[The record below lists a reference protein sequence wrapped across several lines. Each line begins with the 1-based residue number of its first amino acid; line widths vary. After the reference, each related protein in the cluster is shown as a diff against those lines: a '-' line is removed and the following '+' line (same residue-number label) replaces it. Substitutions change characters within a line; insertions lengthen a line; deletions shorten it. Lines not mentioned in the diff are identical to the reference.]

1 MRMSLHR
8 RISYLREVSA
18 RCSFHLIGQCEGL
31 KLRNGQRYRFS
42 RILFIIKSESG
53 ESIGTKLLMKQ
64 QIFSY
69 AAMLSLLV
77 GFGSCKS
84 GKVYMDT
91 ATPQEQAISPMKI
104 TDETTNSVIGNR
116 QNLKAYN
123 INKSGYGAYRD
134 KGFLWDTGN
143 RLAISPDGSE
153 IAYISIVDD
162 AANVMIKK
170 PTSGSA
176 STQRTFRRAQNVSWS
191 SDGNIYYNDNTGSSS
206 AIGSVDAHKGS
217 LVRQLTN
224 NNNDWNPVISKDGE
238 IMYFTRYD
246 SSGPFIWSLN
256 LKTGELSNCSRGFA
270 PSMYGDDPYKI
281 LCARNSTKG
290 NTEIWLLDLKNGNE
304 TVILSDSQKGFTD
317 PVMSPDGKWILV
329 VGNSLSSIS
338 KKQNLDIYA
347 VRPDGTQL
355 TQITY
360 HPEIDTCPT
369 WSPDGKYIYFISSR
383 ANKDRRFNI
392 WRINNPLY

>member
-31 KLRNGQRYRFS
+31 KLRDEQRYRFS

-77 GFGSCKS
+77 GLGSCGS
-84 GKVYMDT
+84 GKIYLDS

-104 TDETTNSVIGNR
+104 TDETQNSVIGNR
-116 QNLKAYN
+116 QNPSVTN
-123 INKSGYGAYRD
+123 ISKSGYGAYRE
-134 KGFLWDTGN
+134 KGFVWDTGN
-143 RLAISPDGSE
+143 RLAVSPDGSE
-153 IAYISIVDD
+153 IAYISFVDD
-162 AANVMIKK
+162 APNIMIKK
-170 PTSGSA
+170 PTSTSA
-176 STQRTFRRAQNVSWS
+176 STQRTFRRAQNVAWAN
-191 SDGNIYYNDNTGSSS
+191 DGNIYYNDNTGNTS
-206 AIGSVDAHKGS
+206 AIGSVNAHKGS

-224 NNNDWNPVISKDGE
+224 NNNDWNPVVSKDGE

-256 LKTGELSNCSRGFA
+256 LKTGELSNCSRGFD
-270 PSMYGDDPYKI
+270 PCMYGDDPYKI
-281 LCARNSTKG
+281 LCARNSMKG

-304 TVILSDSQKGFTD
+304 TVLLSDSQKGFTS
-317 PVMSPDGKWILV
+317 PAMSPDGKWILV

-338 KKQNLDIYA
+338 KKQNTDIYA